1 LPDAKHQREEQ
12 GGTSQPEQGE
22 APRVIDSMAR
32 MTANRE
38 ERVVAFGGIS
48 FTPEQGKGSKIYLA
62 IAIISV

>member
-1 LPDAKHQREEQ
+1 
-12 GGTSQPEQGE
+12 
-22 APRVIDSMAR
+22 MAR